1 MKRWFV
7 ASAVL
12 ASFTGTASA
21 QSSVTL
27 YGLLSEGIG
36 WVSNEGGS
44 ANVKMLGGTNQNNR
58 MGIKIAEDL
67 GSGVLA
73 VAQLENGF
81 DITSGKFQ
89 QGGRMFGRQAFVGLS
104 DRSLGTVTFGRQ
116 YDMFW
121 DYIAPFAAP
130 SAASGLAANPGDAD
144 NLMGSWRY
152 SNSVKYTSPT
162 FGGVNAEALYAFSN
176 TPGEFAINRAF
187 SAGAGYQSGG
197 LKLGAAYV
205 ELDSPGIVH
214 PAGAVTD
221 DYLGAPFEL
230 FHTSPLNS
238 NVGVRRQRNYGAA
251 GSYDFDHGVKLSML
265 VDQIHFS
272 YLDGTSLRLTNYGM
286 SLGWFLTPSLMLGSS
301 YTYTQ
306 GKYGGLQ
313 ADPHWNT
320 AMLSLDYFLSKR
332 TDLYLFD
339 VVQRVSGPY
348 AVADIFLNA
357 PSTSRVQNL
366 LLAGIRHRF

>member
-1 MKRWFV
+1 MRRCII
-7 ASAVL
+7 AGAVL
-12 ASFTGTASA
+12 ASFTGTAWA

-27 YGLLSEGIG
+27 YGLLSTGIG

-58 MGIKIAEDL
+58 LGFKISEDL
-67 GSGVLA
+67 GGGMLA

-130 SAASGLAANPGDAD
+130 SVASGLAANPGDAD

-152 SNSVKYTSPT
+152 SNSVKYASPT
-162 FGGVNAEALYAFSN
+162 FGGVSAEALYAFSN
-176 TPGEFAINRAF
+176 APGQFAVNRAF
-187 SAGAGYQSGG
+187 SAGAGYQSAG
-197 LKLGAAYV
+197 LKLGLAYV
-205 ELDSPGIVH
+205 QLDSPGIAH
-214 PAGAVTD
+214 PNGAVTD

-238 NVGVRRQRNYGAA
+238 NVGVERQRNYGIA
-251 GSYDFDHGVKLSML
+251 GSYDFGQGVKWSML

-272 YLDGTSLRLTNYGM
+272 YLDGSSLRLTNYGT
-286 SLGWFLTPSLMLGSS
+286 SLSWYLTPALMLGGS

-306 GKYGGLQ
+306 GKYGGLD
-313 ADPHWNT
+313 ANPHWNT

-332 TDLYLFD
+332 TDVYLFD
-339 VVQRVSGPY
+339 VVQRVSGPH

>member
-1 MKRWFV
+1 MRRCII
-7 ASAVL
+7 AGAVL
-12 ASFTGTASA
+12 ASFTGTAWA

-27 YGLLSEGIG
+27 YGLLSEGVG

-44 ANVKMLGGTNQNNR
+44 ASVKMLGGTNQNNR
-58 MGIKIAEDL
+58 LGFKVAEDL
-67 GSGVLA
+67 GGGVQA
-73 VAQLENGF
+73 VATLENGF

-130 SAASGLAANPGDAD
+130 SVAAGLAANPGDAD

-162 FGGVNAEALYAFSN
+162 FGGINAEALYAFSN
-176 TPGEFAINRAF
+176 AAGQFSLNRAF

-205 ELDSPGIVH
+205 ELDSPGIAH
-214 PAGAVTD
+214 PNGAVTD

-238 NVGVRRQRNYGAA
+238 SVGVDRQRNYGVA
-251 GSYDFDHGVKLSML
+251 GSYDFGHGVKWSML

-272 YLDGTSLRLTNYGM
+272 YLDGSSLRLTNYGT
-286 SLGWFLTPSLMLGSS
+286 SLSWYLTPALLLGGS

-306 GKYGGLQ
+306 GKYGGLD
-313 ADPHWNT
+313 ANPHWNT

-332 TDLYLFD
+332 TDVYLFD
-339 VVQRVSGPY
+339 VVQRVSGPH

-357 PSTSRVQNL
+357 PSTSQVQNL